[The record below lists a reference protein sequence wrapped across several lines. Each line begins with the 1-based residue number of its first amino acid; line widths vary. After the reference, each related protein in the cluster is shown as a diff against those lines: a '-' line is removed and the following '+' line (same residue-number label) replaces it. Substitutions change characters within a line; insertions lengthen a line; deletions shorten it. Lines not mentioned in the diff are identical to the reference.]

1 MTLPNR
7 CSCRSGIWNLARPI
21 LSRWRTAEWTCCV
34 TTVEPYPVSTMAG
47 EKSGDPACAVF
58 PRFETSDDI
67 HMMSPTHVSHPPA
80 SSFKK
85 QVIGHVTRHGRQLW
99 KCFANWIPLPW
110 RINVDPS
117 FAKLQHV
124 NQIHF
129 RSRLVLLPCDRCR
142 GRCIVNPSVGASHF
156 PL

>member
-58 PRFETSDDI
+58 LPFETSDDI

-110 RINVDPS
+110 RINVDPPLLS
-117 FAKLQHV
+117 FNMSMKYISEVVSCFFPVIGAAA
-124 NQIHF
+124 
-129 RSRLVLLPCDRCR
+129 
-142 GRCIVNPSVGASHF
+142 GAS
-156 PL
+156 

>member
-7 CSCRSGIWNLARPI
+7 CSCRSGIWNLARPV

-110 RINVDPS
+110 RINVDPPLLS
-117 FAKLQHV
+117 FNMSMKYISQVVSCFFPVIGAAA
-124 NQIHF
+124 
-129 RSRLVLLPCDRCR
+129 
-142 GRCIVNPSVGASHF
+142 GAS
-156 PL
+156 

>member
-7 CSCRSGIWNLARPI
+7 CSCRSGIWNLARPV

-110 RINVDPS
+110 RINVDPPLLS
-117 FAKLQHV
+117 FNMSIKYFSEVVSCFFPVIGAAA
-124 NQIHF
+124 
-129 RSRLVLLPCDRCR
+129 
-142 GRCIVNPSVGASHF
+142 GAS
-156 PL
+156 

>member
-7 CSCRSGIWNLARPI
+7 CSCRSGIWNLARPV

-58 PRFETSDDI
+58 PPFETSDDI

-110 RINVDPS
+110 RINVDPPLLS
-117 FAKLQHV
+117 FNMSMKYISEVVSCFFPVIGAAA
-124 NQIHF
+124 
-129 RSRLVLLPCDRCR
+129 
-142 GRCIVNPSVGASHF
+142 GAS
-156 PL
+156 

>member
-7 CSCRSGIWNLARPI
+7 CSCRSGIWNLARPV

-110 RINVDPS
+110 RINVDPPLLS
-117 FAKLQHV
+117 FNMSMKYISEVVSCFFPVIGAAA
-124 NQIHF
+124 
-129 RSRLVLLPCDRCR
+129 
-142 GRCIVNPSVGASHF
+142 GAS
-156 PL
+156 

>member
-1 MTLPNR
+1 MTRPNR
-7 CSCRSGIWNLARPI
+7 CSCRSGIWNLARPV

-110 RINVDPS
+110 RINVDPPLLS
-117 FAKLQHV
+117 FNMSIKYISEVVSCFFPVIGAAA
-124 NQIHF
+124 
-129 RSRLVLLPCDRCR
+129 
-142 GRCIVNPSVGASHF
+142 GAS
-156 PL
+156 

>member
-110 RINVDPS
+110 RINVDPPLLS
-117 FAKLQHV
+117 FNMSMKYISEVVSCFFPVIGAAA
-124 NQIHF
+124 
-129 RSRLVLLPCDRCR
+129 
-142 GRCIVNPSVGASHF
+142 GAS
-156 PL
+156 

>member
-7 CSCRSGIWNLARPI
+7 CSCRSGIWNLARPV

-58 PRFETSDDI
+58 LPFETSDDI

-110 RINVDPS
+110 RINVDPPLLS
-117 FAKLQHV
+117 FNMSIKYISEVVSCFFPVIGAAA
-124 NQIHF
+124 
-129 RSRLVLLPCDRCR
+129 
-142 GRCIVNPSVGASHF
+142 GAS
-156 PL
+156 

>member
-7 CSCRSGIWNLARPI
+7 CSCRSGIWNLARPV

-110 RINVDPS
+110 RINVDPPLLS
-117 FAKLQHV
+117 FNMSIKYISEVVSCFFPVIGAAA
-124 NQIHF
+124 
-129 RSRLVLLPCDRCR
+129 
-142 GRCIVNPSVGASHF
+142 GAS
-156 PL
+156 